1 MSRRDKQADLR
12 RRMAK
17 ARAKLVSTQTT
28 AGELDV
34 AANANS
40 VIDDAP
46 SSTTIGKKRPLPP
59 SSSSGGGILRKPKY
73 NTNPAAAI
81 ESNNA
86 PSLLAN
92 ISMKEDDGQKM
103 NKNALGSLMADY
115 SSSDDDDDKDN
126 NNSAATK
133 HPEPS
138 SYDEIQNNDIH
149 IQGEK
154 HTDNEPTVN
163 NSTTSIQ
170 IPAKKK
176 KKKSAAPAQL
186 ESTHI
191 ITKQQ
196 PKIIDEGS
204 GLTSTQ
210 FNGKKNELL
219 MGETAKLKAT
229 EGEEKETSKS
239 TTEVSDEVWDEFNA
253 LLDDDEGKA
262 NAAPSTAVKDDQ
274 PLKSEEINASTTE
287 TDDSTKKKS
296 KKEKK
301 KKKKKQPKDMYDN
314 TEMNNVIQASYE
326 GRLGRLMLLKSKKAS
341 SSSKH
346 QNNKKGEN
354 GMEDNDIAQEEF
366 YDGGLAFQHDDD
378 GDGDDHDNDED
389 DTRQLETGVES
400 TTTATISTQ
409 KSGES
414 DSRADTSN
422 LLASS
427 AADAQPISLANI
439 LRNRRDK
446 ARQLSRGQNDDA
458 RKEDNEV
465 EDEDDGRWF

>member
-1 MSRRDKQADLR
+1 
-12 RRMAK
+12 
-17 ARAKLVSTQTT
+17 
-28 AGELDV
+28 
-34 AANANS
+34 
-40 VIDDAP
+40 
-46 SSTTIGKKRPLPP
+46 
-59 SSSSGGGILRKPKY
+59 
-73 NTNPAAAI
+73 
-81 ESNNA
+81 
-86 PSLLAN
+86 
-92 ISMKEDDGQKM
+92 M
-103 NKNALGSLMADY
+103 N
-115 SSSDDDDDKDN
+115 
-126 NNSAATK
+126 
-133 HPEPS
+133 
-138 SYDEIQNNDIH
+138 
-149 IQGEK
+149 
-154 HTDNEPTVN
+154 
-163 NSTTSIQ
+163 
-170 IPAKKK
+170 
-176 KKKSAAPAQL
+176 

-204 GLTSTQ
+204 GLKIKSTQ
-210 FNGKKNELL
+210 FNGKNNELL

-253 LLDDDEGKA
+253 LLDDDEEKT

-274 PLKSEEINASTTE
+274 PLKSEEINALTTE
-287 TDDSTKKKS
+287 TVDSSNKKKS
-296 KKEKK
+296 KKEK

-346 QNNKKGEN
+346 QNNKGEN
-354 GMEDNDIAQEEF
+354 GMDNDIAQEEF
-366 YDGGLAFQHDDD
+366 YDGGLAFQHD
-378 GDGDDHDNDED
+378 GDDHDHDNDD
-389 DTRQLETGVES
+389 DTQQLKTGVES

-414 DSRADTSN
+414 DSRADTNN

-458 RKEDNEV
+458 RKEDIEV

>member
-12 RRMAK
+12 RRMAD

-40 VIDDAP
+40 VVEDDAP
-46 SSTTIGKKRPLPP
+46 SSITTIGKKRPLPP

-81 ESNNA
+81 ESNV
-86 PSLLAN
+86 AN
-92 ISMKEDDGQKM
+92 ISMKEDDGHKM
-103 NKNALGSLMADY
+103 NTNALGSLMADY

-196 PKIIDEGS
+196 PKIIDEGG
-204 GLTSTQ
+204 GLKIKSTQ
-210 FNGKKNELL
+210 FNGEKNELL

-253 LLDDDEGKA
+253 LLDDDEVKA
-262 NAAPSTAVKDDQ
+262 NDAPSTSAKDDQ
-274 PLKSEEINASTTE
+274 PLKSEEIDASTTE
-287 TDDSTKKKS
+287 TTDDSTKKKS
-296 KKEKK
+296 KKEK

-341 SSSKH
+341 SSSSSKH
-346 QNNKKGEN
+346 QNNNKGEN

-366 YDGGLAFQHDDD
+366 YDGGLAFQHDN
-378 GDGDDHDNDED
+378 DGDDHDNDD
-389 DTRQLETGVES
+389 DTQQLKTGVES

-414 DSRADTSN
+414 DSRADTN
-422 LLASS
+422 HLLASS

-446 ARQLSRGQNDDA
+446 ARQLSRGQNNDA
-458 RKEDNEV
+458 RKEDIEV